1 MMRAATAHV
10 GNFWPLRR
18 QKSKMELVNA
28 SMLVVSTT
36 TPMQPAAGLVLLG
49 IHRRAVAVLDG
60 VQLCRAVAHLG
71 HLVRVRVRVRVT
83 VREGQG

>member
-1 MMRAATAHV
+1 MALRSEKTRSALAEFGVMANMMRAATAHV

-49 IHRRAVAVLDG
+49 IHRRAVGVLDG
-60 VQLCRAVAHLG
+60 V
-71 HLVRVRVRVRVT
+71 
-83 VREGQG
+83 